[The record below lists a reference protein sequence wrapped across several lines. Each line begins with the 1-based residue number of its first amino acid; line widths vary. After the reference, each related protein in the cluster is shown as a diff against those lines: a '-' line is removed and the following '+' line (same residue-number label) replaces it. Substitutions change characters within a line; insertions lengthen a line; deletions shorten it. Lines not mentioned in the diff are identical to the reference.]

1 MKLNRGDIVIANL
14 ESVSKGS
21 IQKYTRPYIIISN
34 NKANQY
40 SPGCHSSSHV
50 HKNMEKEISANPLS
64 NTGCKVKVTDTD
76 FEVFDSMALC
86 EQIVSIDVNV
96 HIERVVASISDTELL
111 DKITECVKSRLGHM
125 KSTIKY
131 YRGICSGLHSHLYSM
146 GGIFTERGIDFMTAE
161 EYRALLDVDF
171 NNVKIEDLTDIR
183 KIKIDKNQPQ
193 SKRQAQFL
201 NRWEIHIC
209 CVVEV

>member
-34 NKANQY
+34 NKANTWKKKY
-40 SPGCHSSSHV
+40 LPTHCP
-50 HKNMEKEISANPLS
+50 IPAA
-64 NTGCKVKVTDTD
+64 KVKVTDTD

-111 DKITECVKSRLGHM
+111 DKITECVKIQIGAYE
-125 KSTIKY
+125 KY
-131 YRGICSGLHSHLYSM
+131 
-146 GGIFTERGIDFMTAE
+146 
-161 EYRALLDVDF
+161 
-171 NNVKIEDLTDIR
+171 N
-183 KIKIDKNQPQ
+183 
-193 SKRQAQFL
+193 
-201 NRWEIHIC
+201 
-209 CVVEV
+209 

>member
-40 SPGCHSSSHV
+40 SPV
-50 HKNMEKEISANPLS
+50 A
-64 NTGCKVKVTDTD
+64 KVKVTDTD

-96 HIERVVASISDTELL
+96 QIERVVASISDTELL
-111 DKITECVKSRLGHM
+111 DKITECVKIQIGAYE
-125 KSTIKY
+125 KY
-131 YRGICSGLHSHLYSM
+131 
-146 GGIFTERGIDFMTAE
+146 
-161 EYRALLDVDF
+161 
-171 NNVKIEDLTDIR
+171 N
-183 KIKIDKNQPQ
+183 
-193 SKRQAQFL
+193 
-201 NRWEIHIC
+201 
-209 CVVEV
+209 